1 MANTNPVASPH
12 PNIRALKAAFPHTL
26 PVLAGFLFLGMAYG
40 VLMTSKGFSWVWS
53 LLMSTCVFA
62 GSMQF
67 VAVTLLTAAF
77 NPLYAFLLTL
87 MVNARHLFYGIAM
100 LGKYK
105 GTGKAKPYLI
115 FALCDET
122 FSILC
127 SAEPPAG
134 VSRTRFMLFVALLD
148 QAYWVLGSLLG
159 GIAGQFIPFNTEGL
173 DFALTALFVVILVN
187 QWKSTTRHAPV
198 LIGLGCSVLALL
210 LFGPDNFLI
219 PAMALIG
226 VVLTLCRNP
235 LSKEEQ
241 A

>member
-1 MANTNPVASPH
+1 MASKSNPTL
-12 PNIRALKAAFPHTL
+12 RALKAAFPHTL
-26 PVLAGFLFLGMAYG
+26 PVLAGFLFLGIAYG
-40 VLMTSKGFSWVWS
+40 VLMQTKGFDWAWS

-67 VAVTLLTAAF
+67 VAITLLTAAF

-87 MVNARHLFYGIAM
+87 MVNARHLFYGISM
-100 LGKYK
+100 LGKFK

-127 SAEPPAG
+127 SAEPPTG
-134 VSRTRFMLFVALLD
+134 VSRTRFMVWVALLD
-148 QAYWVLGSLLG
+148 QLYWVLGSLLG
-159 GIAGQFIPFNTEGL
+159 GVAGQFIPFDTTGL

-187 QWKSTTRHAPV
+187 QWKSSRNHAPV
-198 LIGLGCSVLALL
+198 LIGLGCSALSL
-210 LFGPDNFLI
+210 ILFGPDNFLI
-219 PAMALIG
+219 PAMLAIG
-226 VVLTLCRNP
+226 GLLTVCRKP
-235 LSKEEQ
+235 LSKGVD